1 MSREIWRGD
10 KLRKKSRSTSFRTLV
25 RENES
30 NARNALMM
38 KARLANRLA
47 KLDCGRRNRVAAYRV
62 KVSALNHG
70 LEMGL
75 LVARSDEKCRPYLL
89 RISPGGRSALHL
101 PVARLSRNSNSTLQ
115 VRAVLGRL
123 RPEVA

>member
-1 MSREIWRGD
+1 M
-10 KLRKKSRSTSFRTLV
+10 RKKSRSPSFRTLV
-25 RENES
+25 KENES
-30 NARNALMM
+30 DARIALMK
-38 KARLANRLA
+38 KARLANSLA

-62 KVSALNHG
+62 KELALNHG

-75 LVARSDEKCRPYLL
+75 FVARSDERCRPYLL
-89 RISPGGRSALHL
+89 RISSGGRSALHL
-101 PVARLSRNSNSTLQ
+101 PVARLSRTSNSTLQ

>member
-1 MSREIWRGD
+1 M
-10 KLRKKSRSTSFRTLV
+10 RKKSRSPSFRTLV
-25 RENES
+25 KENES
-30 NARNALMM
+30 DARIALMK

-62 KVSALNHG
+62 KESALNHG
-70 LEMGL
+70 LEVGL
-75 LVARSDEKCRPYLL
+75 FVARSDENCRPYLL
-89 RISPGGRSALHL
+89 RVSPGGRSALHL
-101 PVARLSRNSNSTLQ
+101 PVARLSETSNSTRQ

>member
-1 MSREIWRGD
+1 
-10 KLRKKSRSTSFRTLV
+10 
-25 RENES
+25 
-30 NARNALMM
+30 MM
-38 KARLANRLA
+38 KARLANRLANRLA